1 VKAVIWSTENCGYC
15 RKAKE
20 LLAAN
25 NIPFEERLIGQQWSK
40 EELLQE
46 VPNARTVPQIFLD
59 GNYVG
64 GYTDLVSYLSSL

>member
-1 VKAVIWSTENCGYC
+1 MKAVIWSTENCGYC

-40 EELLQE
+40 EELLKE
-46 VPNARTVPQIFLD
+46 VPNARTVPQILLD

>member
-40 EELLQE
+40 EELLKE
-46 VPNARTVPQIFLD
+46 VPNARTVPQILLD